1 MSDRFDLES
10 FCQLVQEHK
19 PERSHLVPPIILGL
33 AKQPIVDQ
41 YDMKSLEMIISAA
54 APLGK
59 ETEKAVKE
67 RLSLN
72 VKQAWGMSELSPLGT
87 IMTDSD
93 ERIGSIGRVVPSTYG
108 KIIDETGKSLGPNE
122 QGEL

>member
-1 MSDRFDLES
+1 MLPFRPARSLVVSPTES
-10 FCQLVQEHK
+10 YLI
-19 PERSHLVPPIILGL
+19 RSNPRIILGL
-33 AKQPIVDQ
+33 AKHPIVDQ

-59 ETEKAVKE
+59 ETEKAVKK

-72 VKQAWGMSELSPLGT
+72 VKQAWGMSELSPLGI
-87 IMTDSD
+87 IMSDSD
-93 ERIGSIGRVVPSTYG
+93 EKIGSIGRVVPSTYG